1 MGIISQWLGVMKMI
15 ETHQPV
21 EKVLRR
27 LHGVRQVGPGK
38 WTACCPAH
46 NDRSPS
52 LSIREAEGGKVL
64 LRCWA
69 GCPTAEVLAV
79 LGLTWRD
86 LFPDNGPNVRGKKR
100 PEASRKEQEI
110 RELAARFDQA
120 CENAH
125 RRLSVL
131 YCTIGHIFAVNGL
144 EITPEEVEWVKE
156 MPYME
161 LVLDWLL
168 SDDPEVKYAGLQVVG
183 RWLV

>member
-1 MGIISQWLGVMKMI
+1 MTVTTSQ
-15 ETHQPV
+15 QPV
-21 EKVLRR
+21 KNVLAR
-27 LHGVRQVGPGK
+27 LRGVRQVGPGRWK
-38 WTACCPAH
+38 ALCPAH
-46 NDRSPS
+46 DDRSPS
-52 LSIREAEGGKVL
+52 LAIREAEGGKVL

-79 LGLTWRD
+79 LGLTWQD

-100 PEASRKEQEI
+100 PEASRKEQKI

-131 YCTIGHIFAVNGL
+131 CRTIGHIFAVNGL
-144 EITPEEVEWVKE
+144 EITPEEVEWVKNL
-156 MPYME
+156 PYME

-168 SDDPEVKYAGLQVVG
+168 SDDPELKYAGLQVVG

>member
-1 MGIISQWLGVMKMI
+1 MTVTTSQ
-15 ETHQPV
+15 QPV
-21 EKVLRR
+21 KNVLAR
-27 LHGVRQVGPGK
+27 LRGVRQVGPGRWK
-38 WTACCPAH
+38 ALCPAH
-46 NDRSPS
+46 DDRSPS
-52 LSIREAEGGKVL
+52 LAIREAEGGKVL

-79 LGLTWRD
+79 LGLTWQD

-100 PEASRKEQEI
+100 PGLSLEEQEL
-110 RELAARFDQA
+110 RELAERFDQA
-120 CENAH
+120 CENAR

-168 SDDPEVKYAGLQVVG
+168 SDDPELKYAGLQVVG

>member
-1 MGIISQWLGVMKMI
+1 MTVTTSQ
-15 ETHQPV
+15 QPV
-21 EKVLRR
+21 KNVLAR
-27 LHGVRQVGPGK
+27 LRGVRQVGPGK

-52 LSIREAEGGKVL
+52 LAIREAEGGKVL

-79 LGLTWRD
+79 LGLTWQD
-86 LFPDNGPNVRGKKR
+86 LFPDNGRHIRGKKR
-100 PEASRKEQEI
+100 PRPSRKEQEI

-131 YCTIGHIFAVNGL
+131 YRTIGHIFAVNGL

>member
-1 MGIISQWLGVMKMI
+1 
-15 ETHQPV
+15 
-21 EKVLRR
+21 
-27 LHGVRQVGPGK
+27 
-38 WTACCPAH
+38 
-46 NDRSPS
+46 
-52 LSIREAEGGKVL
+52 
-64 LRCWA
+64 
-69 GCPTAEVLAV
+69 
-79 LGLTWRD
+79 

-131 YCTIGHIFAVNGL
+131 YRTIGHIFAVNGL
-144 EITPEEVEWVKE
+144 EITPEEVEWVKNL
-156 MPYME
+156 PYME